1 LTGHGGR
8 QVAIRL
14 RSPQDLAAGLFLI
27 AIAVAAYVLASD
39 LPMGRAVRM
48 GPGYLPTLLSW
59 ILGGLGV
66 LVLMRAVTVDGPRLE
81 GWAWRPVLTLTFS
94 LLLFAALL
102 QRAGL
107 VVAIFAAVAV
117 ASFAAPRP
125 RLVPVLVL
133 CVVLATG
140 CSALFK
146 YVLGLPL
153 VLWPQL

>member
-1 LTGHGGR
+1 M
-8 QVAIRL
+8 IRL

-27 AIAVAAYVLASD
+27 AVAIAGHVLAGD

-66 LVLMRAVTVDGPRLE
+66 LVLVRAVTVDGPRLE
-81 GWAWRPVLTLTFS
+81 SWAWRPVLTLTCS
-94 LLLFAALL
+94 LLVFAALL
-102 QRAGL
+102 QRGGL
-107 VVAIFAAVAV
+107 VAAIFACVAV

-125 RLVPVLVL
+125 RLVPVVAV
-133 CVVLATG
+133 CVVLAIG
-140 CSALFK
+140 CSVLFK